1 MTVARIVRYHHEL
14 PVDFDQLLLGV
25 HVDARA
31 DRMHDPFA
39 QRFHLV
45 VDHWTRRPGF
55 SCVVSYAGREPTG
68 FAYGAPLAAGREWW
82 RGLLDPAP
90 APAVTFGVSELM
102 VRPAWRGQ
110 GLAGRLHDA
119 LLEDRPEELVCL
131 LAEADQPRARARCES
146 RGYRPVGPTRPVA
159 GSPAYTVMLRRLRAA
174 PLPPAPLPPVP
185 PLRSGR
191 EYRER
196 AVAHPDGSAAGEL

>member
-1 MTVARIVRYHHEL
+1 MTVTRILHYHHEL
-14 PVDFDQLLLGV
+14 PLDFDQLLLGI

-31 DRMHDPFA
+31 DRMLDPFT

-55 SCVVSYAGREPTG
+55 SCVVSYDGREPTG

-90 APAVTFGVSELM
+90 DPAATFGLSELM

-110 GLAGRLHDA
+110 GLAERLHDA
-119 LLEDRPEELVCL
+119 LLEDRPEDLVCL
-131 LAEADQPRARARCES
+131 LAEAGRPRAQARCES
-146 RGYRPVGPTRPVA
+146 WGYHRVGPTRPVA
-159 GSPAYTVMLRRLRAA
+159 GSPAYTVMLRRLR
-174 PLPPAPLPPVP
+174 PVP
-185 PLRSGR
+185 LHSGG
-191 EYRER
+191 EYCER
-196 AVAHPDGSAAGEL
+196 AVTHPDGSAADES

>member
-1 MTVARIVRYHHEL
+1 M
-14 PVDFDQLLLGV
+14 
-25 HVDARA
+25 
-31 DRMHDPFA
+31 
-39 QRFHLV
+39 
-45 VDHWTRRPGF
+45 
-55 SCVVSYAGREPTG
+55 
-68 FAYGAPLAAGREWW
+68 
-82 RGLLDPAP
+82 
-90 APAVTFGVSELM
+90 TFGLSELM

-146 RGYRPVGPTRPVA
+146 WGYRPVGPTRPVG

-174 PLPPAPLPPVP
+174 PLPPAPLLPVPPLPVP

-196 AVAHPDGSAAGEL
+196 AVAHPDGSAAGES